1 MNIHEYQAK
10 ELLQKFDVATTRG
23 RVAATL
29 DEAEQIAR
37 ELGDIDIVVKAQI
50 HAGGR
55 GKGSFKDGFK
65 GGVHVRKT
73 PDEVRDVA
81 AKMLGQILVTHQT
94 GPAGRLV
101 NKLLVAESADIAREI
116 YFAVLLDRATA
127 APLIV
132 ASTEGGVEIEAVAAK
147 SPEKII
153 REPID
158 PLAGLQPYQARKLAS
173 QLGFESSQLKNASK
187 LFEGLYRTFIAYD
200 CSMIEVNPL
209 VVTNKGEVLALDAK
223 FNFDDNA
230 LYRHP
235 EIAAMRDVA
244 EEDPREVEASKHGL
258 NYIGLD
264 GDIAC
269 LVNGAGLAMATMDII
284 KFYGGEPANFLDV
297 GGGATEE
304 QVTEAL
310 KILIADKHVKAIL
323 VNIFGG
329 IMKVDIIAQGII
341 NAAKS
346 VKLSVP
352 LVVRLEG
359 TNVERGKQ
367 MLKESGLALIAAD
380 DLADAAQKVVT
391 ARNRNSKSQI
401 PNPKFQLNSQIPIP
415 KWTLARNDAIWK
427 TAHFGSRTPF
437 YQTTTRTLA
446 NTEDARQ
453 LVRASRSVAANWIEA
468 DEALSKKDFLM
479 RQKFAQKK
487 QKRAAVSC
495 AYSTRFQRRMRPVLA
510 TVWQRKLAS
519 SRLSS
524 LRSSRN
530 LATYDFSLCAFFALR
545 FCLDLA

>member
-23 RVAATL
+23 KVASTL

-37 ELGDIDIVVKAQI
+37 ELGEVEIVVKAQV

-55 GKGSFKDGFK
+55 GKGAFKNGFK
-65 GGVHVRKT
+65 GGVHIRKT
-73 PDEVRDVA
+73 PEEVRDVA
-81 AKMLGQILVTHQT
+81 ANMLGQILVTHQT
-94 GPAGRLV
+94 GAAGRTV
-101 NKLLVAESADIAREI
+101 NKVLVAESADISREI
-116 YFAVLLDRATA
+116 YFAILLDRATA

-153 REPID
+153 REAID
-158 PLAGLQPYQARKLAS
+158 PLGGLQPFQARKVAK
-173 QLGFESSQLKNASK
+173 QLGFESSQLKSTAK
-187 LFEGLYRTFIAYD
+187 LFQGLYRTFIAFD
-200 CSMIEVNPL
+200 CSIVEVNPL
-209 VVTNKGEVLALDAK
+209 VVTGRGEVLALDAK

-235 EIAAMRDVA
+235 EIAALRDVA
-244 EEDPREVEASKHGL
+244 EEDAREVEASKHGL

-264 GDIAC
+264 GNIAC

-329 IMKVDIIAQGII
+329 IMKVDVIAQGII

-359 TNVERGKQ
+359 TNVERGKEL
-367 MLKESGLALIAAD
+367 LKKSGLALVAAD
-380 DLADAAQKVVT
+380 DLADAAQKVV
-391 ARNRNSKSQI
+391 
-401 PNPKFQLNSQIPIP
+401 
-415 KWTLARNDAIWK
+415 
-427 TAHFGSRTPF
+427 
-437 YQTTTRTLA
+437 
-446 NTEDARQ
+446 
-453 LVRASRSVAANWIEA
+453 AAA
-468 DEALSKKDFLM
+468 KGK
-479 RQKFAQKK
+479 
-487 QKRAAVSC
+487 
-495 AYSTRFQRRMRPVLA
+495 
-510 TVWQRKLAS
+510 
-519 SRLSS
+519 
-524 LRSSRN
+524 
-530 LATYDFSLCAFFALR
+530 
-545 FCLDLA
+545 

>member
-37 ELGDIDIVVKAQI
+37 ELGDIEIVVKAQI

-55 GKGSFKDGFK
+55 GKGAFKNGFK

-94 GPAGRLV
+94 GPGGRLV
-101 NKLLVAESADIAREI
+101 NKILVAESADIAREI

-132 ASTEGGVEIEAVAAK
+132 ASTEGGVEIESVAAK

-153 REPID
+153 REPIN
-158 PLAGLQPYQARKLAS
+158 PLPGLQPYQARKLAK

-200 CSMIEVNPL
+200 CSMVEVNPL
-209 VVTNKGEVLALDAK
+209 VVTKKGEVLALDAK

-235 EIAAMRDVA
+235 EIAAMRDRA

-264 GDIAC
+264 GNIAC

-284 KFYGGEPANFLDV
+284 KFYGGDPANFLDV

-304 QVTEAL
+304 QVTEAF
-310 KILIADKHVKAIL
+310 KILIADKKVKAIL

-329 IMKVDIIAQGII
+329 IMKCDVIAQGII
-341 NAAKS
+341 DAAKT

-367 MLKESGLALIAAD
+367 LLKESGLALIAAD
-380 DLADAAQKVVT
+380 DLADAAEKVVK
-391 ARNRNSKSQI
+391 AAKSE
-401 PNPKFQLNSQIPIP
+401 S
-415 KWTLARNDAIWK
+415 
-427 TAHFGSRTPF
+427 
-437 YQTTTRTLA
+437 
-446 NTEDARQ
+446 
-453 LVRASRSVAANWIEA
+453 
-468 DEALSKKDFLM
+468 
-479 RQKFAQKK
+479 
-487 QKRAAVSC
+487 
-495 AYSTRFQRRMRPVLA
+495 
-510 TVWQRKLAS
+510 
-519 SRLSS
+519 
-524 LRSSRN
+524 
-530 LATYDFSLCAFFALR
+530 
-545 FCLDLA
+545 

>member
-55 GKGSFKDGFK
+55 GKGTFKNGFK
-65 GGVHVRKT
+65 AGVHVRKT
-73 PDEVRDVA
+73 PEEVRDVA
-81 AKMLGQILVTHQT
+81 AKILGQMLVTHQT
-94 GPAGRLV
+94 GPTGRLV
-101 NKLLVAESADIAREI
+101 NKILVAESADIAREI

-132 ASTEGGVEIEAVAAK
+132 ASTEGGVEIEAVAAR

-153 REPID
+153 REPTN
-158 PLAGLQPYQARKLAS
+158 PLAALRPYQARKLTK

-200 CSMIEVNPL
+200 CSMVEVNPL

-230 LYRHP
+230 LFRHP
-235 EIAAMRDVA
+235 EVAAMRDTA

-264 GDIAC
+264 GNIAC

-284 KFYGGEPANFLDV
+284 KFYGGNPANFLDV

-304 QVTEAL
+304 QVTEAF
-310 KILIADKHVKAIL
+310 KILIADKNVKAIL

-329 IMKVDIIAQGII
+329 IMKVNVIAQGII
-341 NAAKS
+341 NAAKT

-359 TNVERGKQ
+359 TNVEKGKQ
-367 MLKESGLALIAAD
+367 LLKESGLSLIAAD
-380 DLADAAQKVVT
+380 DLADAAQK
-391 ARNRNSKSQI
+391 
-401 PNPKFQLNSQIPIP
+401 
-415 KWTLARNDAIWK
+415 
-427 TAHFGSRTPF
+427 
-437 YQTTTRTLA
+437 
-446 NTEDARQ
+446 
-453 LVRASRSVAANWIEA
+453 
-468 DEALSKKDFLM
+468 
-479 RQKFAQKK
+479 
-487 QKRAAVSC
+487 AVS
-495 AYSTRFQRRMRPVLA
+495 AA
-510 TVWQRKLAS
+510 KGE
-519 SRLSS
+519 
-524 LRSSRN
+524 
-530 LATYDFSLCAFFALR
+530 
-545 FCLDLA
+545 

>member
-55 GKGSFKDGFK
+55 GKGSFKNGFK

-73 PDEVRDVA
+73 PDEVRDIA

-101 NKLLVAESADIAREI
+101 NKVLVAESADIAREI

-200 CSMIEVNPL
+200 CSMVEVNPL
-209 VVTNKGEVLALDAK
+209 VVTSKGEVLALDAK

-235 EIAAMRDVA
+235 EIAAMRDIA

-264 GDIAC
+264 GNIAC

-304 QVTEAL
+304 QVTEAF
-310 KILIADKHVKAIL
+310 KILITNKKVKAIL

-329 IMKVDIIAQGII
+329 IMKCDVIAQGII
-341 NAAKS
+341 DAAKS

-359 TNVERGKQ
+359 TNVDRGKQ
-367 MLKESGLALIAAD
+367 LLKESGLALIAAD
-380 DLADAAQKVVT
+380 DLADAAQKVV
-391 ARNRNSKSQI
+391 
-401 PNPKFQLNSQIPIP
+401 
-415 KWTLARNDAIWK
+415 
-427 TAHFGSRTPF
+427 G
-437 YQTTTRTLA
+437 
-446 NTEDARQ
+446 
-453 LVRASRSVAANWIEA
+453 AA
-468 DEALSKKDFLM
+468 KG
-479 RQKFAQKK
+479 R
-487 QKRAAVSC
+487 
-495 AYSTRFQRRMRPVLA
+495 
-510 TVWQRKLAS
+510 
-519 SRLSS
+519 
-524 LRSSRN
+524 
-530 LATYDFSLCAFFALR
+530 
-545 FCLDLA
+545 